1 MTSCNRDDEEV
12 PEGFYDGGNASDDSN
27 GGVPRE
33 TQGHRIAHSSR
44 ATPTTVP
51 QLTETTAGYERT
63 VVDDTG
69 NRGHDTRIDHAKVL
83 KKQLQVLPPP
93 KGMVSNRSNRS
104 NQSLLTES
112 TSSTH
117 GEGDGGDTVGY
128 TNNDGATST
137 VSSITFSSASLPVHA
152 VDMLRRTD
160 EAAYIIQQKVRKIW
174 GRPTMVDVVEDV
186 MQQMDDDDERDEEC
200 DVLGEDEVEEMAEE
214 RDWERLYS
222 LIVVALF
229 SIGMIM
235 YRCISKCFGK
245 NGDGEGDNDL
255 EGGREILDMAQ
266 GVGTEGVNPINPFAG
281 PGGGAGGAG
290 GAPPASQPPS

>member
-12 PEGFYDGGNASDDSN
+12 TEGFYDDGNASEDSN

-44 ATPTTVP
+44 ATPTTVS
-51 QLTETTAGYERT
+51 QLRETAPDCESP

-69 NRGHDTRIDHAKVL
+69 NRDHDTRIDYAKVL
-83 KKQLQVLPPP
+83 KKQLQALPSQR
-93 KGMVSNRSNRS
+93 GIVSDRS
-104 NQSLLTES
+104 LHTES
-112 TSSTH
+112 TSSTE
-117 GEGDGGDTVGY
+117 GEGDGGDIVGY

-200 DVLGEDEVEEMAEE
+200 DAQGEDEVEELAEE
-214 RDWERLYS
+214 RDWDRLYS

-229 SIGMIM
+229 SIGMIV

-245 NGDGEGDNDL
+245 NGNGEGDNDL
-255 EGGREILDMAQ
+255 EGGMEILDMAQ
-266 GVGTEGVNPINPFAG
+266 GTGTEGLNPINPFAG

-290 GAPPASQPPS
+290 GAPPPSQPPS